1 MYIQKIVIIS
11 TRTLTLEMYIQKIV
25 IISTRT
31 LTFEMYIQNRT
42 VKNIASCMIKH
53 KKKEK
58 TVGLQKMAIKYF
70 KTFYI
75 NNLVCPIKSDI
86 GKRLYS

>member
-31 LTFEMYIQNRT
+31 LTFEMYIQNKT
-42 VKNIASCMIKH
+42 LKNIASCMIKH
-53 KKKEK
+53 KKK
-58 TVGLQKMAIKYF
+58 VGLQKMAIKYF
-70 KTFYI
+70 ETFY
-75 NNLVCPIKSDI
+75 
-86 GKRLYS
+86 R

>member
-31 LTFEMYIQNRT
+31 LTFEMYIQNKT
-42 VKNIASCMIKH
+42 LKNIASCMIKH
-53 KKKEK
+53 KKKRLGFK
-58 TVGLQKMAIKYF
+58 KMAIKYF
-70 KTFYI
+70 KTFY
-75 NNLVCPIKSDI
+75 
-86 GKRLYS
+86 R

>member
-31 LTFEMYIQNRT
+31 LTFEMYIQNKT
-42 VKNIASCMIKH
+42 LKNIASCMIKH
-53 KKKEK
+53 KKKK
-58 TVGLQKMAIKYF
+58 KVGLQKMAIKYF
-70 KTFYI
+70 KTFY
-75 NNLVCPIKSDI
+75 
-86 GKRLYS
+86 R

>member
-25 IISTRT
+25 IIITRT

-42 VKNIASCMIKH
+42 LKNIASCMIKH
-53 KKKEK
+53 KKKERL
-58 TVGLQKMAIKYF
+58 GF
-70 KTFYI
+70 KKWLLNILKHFI
-75 NNLVCPIKSDI
+75 DSKICS
-86 GKRLYS
+86 

>member
-31 LTFEMYIQNRT
+31 LTFEMYIQNKT
-42 VKNIASCMIKH
+42 LKNIASCMIKH
-53 KKKEK
+53 KKKK
-58 TVGLQKMAIKYF
+58 VGLQKMAIKYF
-70 KTFYI
+70 KTFY
-75 NNLVCPIKSDI
+75 
-86 GKRLYS
+86 R